1 MNLMRG
7 PTCHLRSYVEDREEN
22 SLEKA
27 NLALIVGQVRNIE
40 GLIQI
45 RGKRAV
51 EESRAKILH
60 IRAV

>member
-1 MNLMRG
+1 M
-7 PTCHLRSYVEDREEN
+7 EDREEN